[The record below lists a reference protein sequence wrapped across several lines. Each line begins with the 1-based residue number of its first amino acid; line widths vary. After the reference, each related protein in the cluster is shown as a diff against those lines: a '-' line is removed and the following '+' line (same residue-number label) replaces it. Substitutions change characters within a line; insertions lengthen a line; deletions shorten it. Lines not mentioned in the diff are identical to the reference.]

1 MFTESSPGCWA
12 VLQLHCCLRK
22 FTTKP
27 SEQVAA
33 PPSMYM
39 VTCQVNCM
47 LDRDKSL
54 QGRMA
59 MVDVL
64 CDMKERAL
72 KEVNPHLL
80 TIATLTGHAVL
91 ANGPYTN
98 VMDNG
103 PSKREAFAQSLQ
115 GRIVWK

>member
-1 MFTESSPGCWA
+1 
-12 VLQLHCCLRK
+12 
-22 FTTKP
+22 
-27 SEQVAA
+27 
-33 PPSMYM
+33 
-39 VTCQVNCM
+39 
-47 LDRDKSL
+47 
-54 QGRMA
+54 

-72 KEVNPHLL
+72 KETNPHIM

-103 PSKREAFAQSLQ
+103 PAKRESFAQSLQ
-115 GRIVWK
+115 VLYNLQTASDLRKHFSACLQTNLVIQLAGLILS

>member
-1 MFTESSPGCWA
+1 
-12 VLQLHCCLRK
+12 
-22 FTTKP
+22 
-27 SEQVAA
+27 
-33 PPSMYM
+33 MYM

-72 KEVNPHLL
+72 KEVNPHLM

-103 PSKREAFAQSLQ
+103 PSKREDFAQSLQ
-115 GRIVWK
+115 GRIV

>member
-1 MFTESSPGCWA
+1 
-12 VLQLHCCLRK
+12 
-22 FTTKP
+22 
-27 SEQVAA
+27 
-33 PPSMYM
+33 
-39 VTCQVNCM
+39 
-47 LDRDKSL
+47 
-54 QGRMA
+54 MA

-72 KEVNPHLL
+72 KETNPHIM

-103 PSKREAFAQSLQ
+103 PAKREAFAQSLQ
-115 GRIVWK
+115 EWNLFNKRNHICAIVN